1 MIAKNVTQG
10 NLRVKCLVVL
20 QLVRVLMSQIKDNV
34 KYHELSVLSNSW
46 TQSYSFLIYLNKNI
60 EYWGKH

>member
-1 MIAKNVTQG
+1 MKNVLMIAMRLDMEAPQK
-10 NLRVKCLVVL
+10 LVCFY
-20 QLVRVLMSQIKDNV
+20 NV

-46 TQSYSFLIYLNKNI
+46 TQSYSFLMYLNKNI